1 MKHLILL
8 ILLGT
13 GISSYAQKSD
23 KEPVNVPAA
32 VTKSFQQQYPKATG
46 VKWKLKDNQYKAEF
60 EKHDVW
66 YDATGKLVKQKED
79 IKDADLPAAVKQA
92 VQQQFAG
99 YTVHDVD
106 KHTSGTTVTY
116 KVELKKKPEERN
128 VTFSADGKVL
138 KNELDKKDKK
148 DKKDGAK

>member
-1 MKHLILL
+1 MKHLIS
-8 ILLGT
+8 ILLMGT
-13 GISSYAQKSD
+13 AISAYAQKSD
-23 KEPVNVPAA
+23 QPVNVPAA
-32 VTKSFQQQYPKATG
+32 VTKSFQQQYPRATG

-66 YDATGKLVKQKED
+66 YDATGKVVKQKED
-79 IKDADLPAAVKQA
+79 IKDTDLPAVIKQA

-106 KHTSGTTVTY
+106 KHTEGTAVTY
-116 KVELKKKPEERN
+116 KVELKKPEEKRD

-138 KNELDKKDKK
+138 KNEVDKKKGDKK
-148 DKKDGAK
+148 KQ

>member
-1 MKHLILL
+1 MKHLIL
-8 ILLGT
+8 ILLMGT
-13 GISSYAQKSD
+13 ALGSYAQKTD
-23 KEPVNVPAA
+23 QPVSVPAA

-79 IKDADLPAAVKQA
+79 IKDADLPATIKQA

-99 YTVHDVD
+99 YKIHDAD
-106 KHTSGTTVTY
+106 KHTAGTTTTY
-116 KVELKKKPEERN
+116 KLELKKDTEKRD
-128 VTFSADGKVL
+128 VTFAADGKVL
-138 KNELDKKDKK
+138 KNELDKKDGKNKK
-148 DKKDGAK
+148 KE